1 MEEKIMKKT
10 LIVEGMSCNHCVN
23 HVKNAL
29 MDIEGVESVEVSLEN
44 KTALVKGNNLED
56 GKMKA
61 EVEDFGYVV
70 VEIK

>member
-1 MEEKIMKKT
+1 
-10 LIVEGMSCNHCVN
+10 V
-23 HVKNAL
+23 
-29 MDIEGVESVEVSLEN
+29 DIEGVESVEVSLEN
-44 KTALVKGNNLED
+44 KTAFVKGNNLED